1 MPSLPTHLPIQ
12 VDQLIDELDELNPP
26 PVVEGPLT
34 SEKEIQ
40 EHVFQAGRRSI
51 VDELI
56 RLKDKTKEA
65 T

>member
-12 VDQLIDELDELNPP
+12 VEQLIDELNELNPP

-40 EHVFQAGRRSI
+40 DHVFRAGRRSV
-51 VDELI
+51 VDELL
-56 RLKDKTKEA
+56 RLKEKELE
-65 T
+65 